1 MKSLLT
7 TRIAQPGLTR
17 AFTLVELL
25 VVIAIIAMLA
35 SLLMPAI
42 QSGVQKAKAAKC
54 ASNLR
59 QIGIAVQQY
68 VADPDN
74 GHQFPPVYNVT
85 ASNATTDAGVNTNFT
100 GSSLQPLACLSN
112 YGVTMA
118 LLTCP
123 SDTSPDTAYGSY
135 LWSPILQ
142 DETPENVH
150 IYTRGGSFTVNRLAS
165 LTICT
170 DKGMPHLNKINV
182 LRADGHVETKPDA
195 KP

>member
-1 MKSLLT
+1 MKSPLT

-25 VVIAIIAMLA
+25 VVIAIIALLA

-74 GHQFPPVYNVT
+74 DHQFPPVYNVT
-85 ASNATTDAGVNTNFT
+85 S
-100 GSSLQPLACLSN
+100 
-112 YGVTMA
+112 
-118 LLTCP
+118 
-123 SDTSPDTAYGSY
+123 
-135 LWSPILQ
+135 
-142 DETPENVH
+142 
-150 IYTRGGSFTVNRLAS
+150 
-165 LTICT
+165 
-170 DKGMPHLNKINV
+170 
-182 LRADGHVETKPDA
+182 
-195 KP
+195 

>member
-1 MKSLLT
+1 MKSLPT
-7 TRIAQPGLTR
+7 TRIALPRLTR

-54 ASNLR
+54 TSNLR

-74 GHQFPPVYNVT
+74 GHKFPPIYNVT
-85 ASNATTDAGVNTNFT
+85 SGNASSQSGVNTNAPT
-100 GSSLQPLACLSN
+100 SVLQPLVCLSN

-123 SDTSPDTAYGSY
+123 SDTSPDTNSYGSY
-135 LWSPILQ
+135 LWSPVLQ
-142 DETPENVH
+142 DEQPENVQ
-150 IYTRGGSFTVNRLAS
+150 IYTRGGSFSVSRLAS

-170 DKGMPHLNKINV
+170 DKGMPHLGKINV
-182 LRADGHVETKPDA
+182 LRADGHVDA
-195 KP
+195 RP

>member
-1 MKSLLT
+1 MTLFLANRS
-7 TRIAQPGLTR
+7 RHRGSAR

-42 QSGVQKAKAAKC
+42 QSGIQKAKGAKC
-54 ASNLR
+54 TGNLR

-74 GHQFPPVYNVT
+74 DHRFPPVYNTGSNNAEVT
-85 ASNATTDAGVNTNFT
+85 AAASD
-100 GSSLQPLACLSN
+100 SPLHPLECLSN

-118 LLTCP
+118 MLTCP
-123 SDTSPDTAYGSY
+123 SDTSPDPAYGSY

-142 DETPENVH
+142 GETPENVQ
-150 IYTRGGSFTVNRLAS
+150 IYTRGGSFSVSRFAS

-170 DKGMPHLNKINV
+170 DKGMPHLGKLNV
-182 LRADGHVETKPDA
+182 LRADGHVDTRP
-195 KP
+195 

>member
-1 MKSLLT
+1 MKSLPT
-7 TRIAQPGLTR
+7 TRIAPPRLTR

-42 QSGVQKAKAAKC
+42 QSGAQKAKAAKC
-54 ASNLR
+54 TSNLR
-59 QIGIAVQQY
+59 QIGISVQQY

-74 GHQFPPVYNVT
+74 GHKFPPVYNTGSNNAEVT
-85 ASNATTDAGVNTNFT
+85 AA
-100 GSSLQPLACLSN
+100 SSDSPLQPLACLSN

-123 SDTSPDTAYGSY
+123 SDTAPDTNSYGSY

-142 DETPENVH
+142 GEQPENVQ
-150 IYTRGGSFTVNRLAS
+150 IYTRGGSFSVSRLAS

-170 DKGMPHLNKINV
+170 DKGMPHLGKINV
-182 LRADGHVETKPDA
+182 LRADGHVDA
-195 KP
+195 RP

>member
-1 MKSLLT
+1 MKAFLLT
-7 TRIAQPGLTR
+7 RIRHSGSTR

-42 QSGVQKAKAAKC
+42 QSGVQKAKGAKC
-54 ASNLR
+54 TSNLR

-74 GHQFPPVYNVT
+74 GHQFPPIYNT
-85 ASNATTDAGVNTNFT
+85 GSINAAIGSFTTNA

-123 SDTSPDTAYGSY
+123 SDSSPDTNSYGSY

-142 DETPENVH
+142 GEQPEAVH
-150 IYTRGGSFTVNRLAS
+150 IYTRGGAFTVNRLAS
-165 LTICT
+165 LTICS
-170 DKGMPHLNKINV
+170 DKGMPHLGKINV
-182 LRADGHVETKPDA
+182 LRADGHVDTKP
-195 KP
+195 